1 MSNWIHT
8 RNGQI
13 YLRALQ
19 RIADAL
25 ERLASELERRDVAES
40 KARDGESP
48 AQPAGAQPSS

>member
-1 MSNWIHT
+1 MSDWIHT

-25 ERLASELERRDVAES
+25 ERLSSQLERRDVAET
-40 KARDGESP
+40 KARSGERP
-48 AQPAGAQPSS
+48 AQPG

>member
-1 MSNWIHT
+1 MTDWIHT

-25 ERLASELERRDVAES
+25 ERLASQLERRDVVEC
-40 KARDGESP
+40 KARDSESP
-48 AQPAGAQPSS
+48 AQPG